1 MRKHNYE
8 TADDWYAAL
17 IELATAEGAAH
28 LVRDR
33 EAWVSNWQNETPAE
47 AFFNEYPGL
56 VTEVE

>member
-1 MRKHNYE
+1 MSKHNYQ

-17 IELATAEGAAH
+17 IELATAEGKAH

-33 EAWVSNWQNETPAE
+33 EGWTFNWQDETPEE
-47 AFFNEYPGL
+47 AFFGAYPEL